1 MKFNDTLKAVESE
14 KIAIELLMKE
24 ERKSKQEIEEKVQ
37 KDEDRKKKI
46 EEELQVLD
54 GNL

>member
-1 MKFNDTLKAVESE
+1 
-14 KIAIELLMKE
+14 MKE

-46 EEELQVLD
+46 EDELSILGRNLQNEEK
-54 GNL
+54 